1 MVTVIA
7 EAGVNHNGD
16 ISLAYKLIDA
26 AADAGADIVKFQSFR
41 AEALVTPSARKADYQ
56 MNRTGGDQS
65 QYEMLK
71 ALELSARDHQQLISH
86 CRTRD
91 IEFLSTPF
99 DFQSLRLL
107 EDLNVPKL
115 KIGSGD
121 MSNAPLV
128 HACAKT
134 GKNLI
139 LSTGMASLEE
149 VEEILGVAAHGFIGT
164 DLPSPAAFKSIYASN
179 QGRAILEE
187 KVVVMHCTTAYPT
200 PLTDINLAAMET
212 MRDRLPTPIGFSDH
226 SDGIHVSVGAAA
238 RGAVMIEK
246 HLTLDCT
253 MPGPDHQA
261 SLEPNQFKEMTRGI
275 RAVVAAIGSAKKI
288 PTESERAN
296 MAVVRK
302 SLVAACTIAEGET
315 FTDANVTLKRPGDGL
330 EPMRYWDLLG
340 RKADRNYQPNEIIQ
354 EPKS

>member
-16 ISLAYKLIDA
+16 INLATQLIDA

-41 AEALVTPSARKADYQ
+41 ADALVTPSARKADYQ
-56 MNRTGGDQS
+56 MDRTGGGQS

-71 ALELSARDHQQLISH
+71 ELELSPSDHERLIIH
-86 CRTRD
+86 CKTRN

-99 DFQSLRLL
+99 DFKSLRLL
-107 EDLNVPKL
+107 QELNVPSL

-128 HACAKT
+128 HACAQT

-149 VEEILGVAAHGFIGT
+149 VEEILGVAAHGYIGSEP
-164 DLPSPAAFKSIYASN
+164 PSTTAFTTAYTSEEG
-179 QGRAILEE
+179 QAILRE
-187 KVVVMHCTTAYPT
+187 KVIVMHCTTAYPT
-200 PLTDINLAAMET
+200 PLADINLAAMDT

-226 SDGIHVSVGAAA
+226 SDGIHVSIAAAA
-238 RGAVMIEK
+238 RGAMMIEK
-246 HLTLDCT
+246 HLTLDRS

-261 SLEPNQFKEMTRGI
+261 SLEPAEFGEMTRGI
-275 RAVVAAIGSAKKI
+275 RAVCAAIGSGNKAATK
-288 PTESERAN
+288 SEQAN
-296 MAVVRK
+296 ISVVRK
-302 SLVAACTIAEGET
+302 SLVAACPIATGET
-315 FTDANVTLKRPGDGL
+315 FTVVNITLKRPGDGV
-330 EPMRYWDLLG
+330 EPMRYWDFLG
-340 RKADRNYQPNEIIQ
+340 QKADRDYQPNDIIQ